1 MKKRNKLLPVLGM
14 KKNNAYITK
23 GTYGMLTYILGIS
36 YGMYSG
42 LVIPV
47 LHVDSVK
54 QFQLFTLTYI
64 ISLYPGVIW
73 QACIVFQK
81 KPLLLPWQAS
91 PLSLLKIPAL
101 VHTFANLD
109 IWDPHPLVISN
120 NLEMCMDI
128 FWLAFYLWGRE
139 GVEIFR
145 FSSYYRNPKIGFD
158 LCWQTTTLY
167 TYHYMYMH
175 ILG

>member
-1 MKKRNKLLPVLGM
+1 MEAVKQVRNYHIKGFCSLSDNLGNEKRNKLLPVLGM

-64 ISLYPGVIW
+64 ISLYPGVI
-73 QACIVFQK
+73 
-81 KPLLLPWQAS
+81 
-91 PLSLLKIPAL
+91 
-101 VHTFANLD
+101 
-109 IWDPHPLVISN
+109 
-120 NLEMCMDI
+120 
-128 FWLAFYLWGRE
+128 
-139 GVEIFR
+139 
-145 FSSYYRNPKIGFD
+145 
-158 LCWQTTTLY
+158 
-167 TYHYMYMH
+167 
-175 ILG
+175 